1 MENKN
6 ISAALRRIELD
17 NAAELEGAPHSHRFS
32 GEFDRRARA
41 VCRGE
46 SPAASQCVPPC

>member
-17 NAAELEGAPHSHRFS
+17 NAAELEGTPHSHRFS
-32 GEFDRRARA
+32 GEFDRRALA
-41 VCRGE
+41 V
-46 SPAASQCVPPC
+46 